1 MDLPDSGIKL
11 GSPALQADS
20 LPAELSGSSS
30 KCILKFSYVIKKL
43 TIIYHKEFRDGMS
56 ANKQKFSVLAPLF
69 LGFSSAFLHLQAG
82 SNLASVFSISIFNL
96 DYA

>member
-1 MDLPDSGIKL
+1 MDLPDPGIKL
-11 GSPALQADS
+11 GSPALQGDS
-20 LPAELSGSSS
+20 LPAELPRNSS
-30 KCILKFSYVIKKL
+30 KPILKFGHVIKKL

-56 ANKQKFSVLAPLF
+56 ANEQKFSVLTPLF

-82 SNLASVFSISIFNL
+82 SNLASVFSVSIFNL

>member
-1 MDLPDSGIKL
+1 
-11 GSPALQADS
+11 
-20 LPAELSGSSS
+20 
-30 KCILKFSYVIKKL
+30 
-43 TIIYHKEFRDGMS
+43 MS
-56 ANKQKFSVLAPLF
+56 ANEQKFSVLAPLF